1 MGYIYK
7 ITNIITGKCY
17 IGETTQDYNRR
28 WNKHINSLKYKE
40 GCPLLKAS
48 MKKHGIQNFTFE
60 ILIICFNEDLIKYER
75 EYIKKYN
82 SQTPN
87 GYNILA
93 FGQIG
98 DGHIGYKHT
107 QETIN
112 KMKESRI
119 KFIENNPDHYETYRE
134 RHQETMK
141 TIDISSCVK
150 NSEKFKKAII
160 EQRVGATSHKDGQLS
175 DESKKKI
182 SESLLLYYKN
192 NTVNSTTID
201 KRREIMTKS
210 RGKAIN
216 QYSKDNIHI
225 AHYNSISEAG
235 RMVNISKSVIQHM
248 LSGNTK
254 SAGGFIWKYAE

>member
-48 MKKHGIQNFTFE
+48 MKKHGIHNFTFK
-60 ILIICFNEDLIKYER
+60 IVIICFNEDLIKYER

-93 FGQIG
+93 CGQIG
-98 DGHIGYKHT
+98 DRHIGYKHT
-107 QETIN
+107 PETIH
-112 KMKESRI
+112 KIKEARI

-134 RHQETMK
+134 RHQKTMK

-160 EQRVGATSHKDGQLS
+160 EQRVGSKSHKD
-175 DESKKKI
+175 ETKKKI
-182 SESLLLYYKN
+182 SESLLQYYNN
-192 NTVNSTTID
+192 NTILHSIITEQ
-201 KRREIMTKS
+201 RREIMTKS
-210 RGKAIN
+210 TGKAIN
-216 QYSKDNIHI
+216 QYSKDNVYI

-235 RMVNISKSVIQHM
+235 RIVHISKSVIQHT
-248 LSGNTK
+248 LCGNTRTG
-254 SAGGFIWKYAE
+254 GGFIWKYAE